1 MATEDETGTPFGDCP
16 VCGLKVGANPG
27 QQTPPHR
34 DEDRKPCSG
43 GTAQ

>member
-1 MATEDETGTPFGDCP
+1 MATEDDPNRPFGTCP
-16 VCGLKVGANPG
+16 RCGQSVGARQG

-34 DEDRKPCSG
+34 DDDRKPCSG